1 VRTFLSLLM
10 LASLAIVLA
19 CGGGS
24 SSGSGSSGSN
34 SRSNPPSGVNVQ
46 SIVVNSGPTGN
57 YANGVFAS
65 VTVCVPGTSTCQ
77 TISSVLLDTG
87 SFGLRVLSSALAG
100 LALPQQNDAS
110 SNPIVECAQF
120 SDGIT
125 WGPVKMA
132 DVKIAGE
139 QAGSVPIQV
148 IGDANFSTVPTACSN
163 HGPVLDTLPQ
173 LMANGILGVG
183 QFKQDCGQACAPFT
197 TSNPGFYFVCP
208 TASTCTETTLG
219 ISQQVQNPVWMF
231 ALDNNGVIV
240 ELPSVPAA
248 GTPSVNGSLI
258 FGIGTQSNN
267 GLGSAKIFAPDP
279 TTGYLTT
286 QYQGNPYSKSFID
299 SGSNGIFFGQPTAT
313 LPACGSTAS
322 GFYCPSAPQNLSAT
336 QQGANGT
343 SAGVNFTVANAITLF
358 SSSNFAFNDLGG
370 TNTANT
376 FDWGLPFFF
385 GRSVYTG
392 IESPSMPA
400 GYWAY

>member
-1 VRTFLSLLM
+1 MRTFLSLLM
-10 LASLAIVLA
+10 LASLVIALG

-24 SSGSGSSGSN
+24 SSGSGSSGGT
-34 SRSNPPSGVNVQ
+34 SRSNPPSGANVQ

-57 YANGVFAS
+57 YANGVFAN

-110 SNPIVECAQF
+110 SHPIVECAQF

-125 WGPVKMA
+125 WGPVKTA

-139 QAGSVPIQV
+139 QASSIPIQV
-148 IGDANFSTVPTACSN
+148 IGDTNFSTVPTDCSN
-163 HGPVLDTLPQ
+163 HGPTLDTLQQ

-197 TSNPGFYFVCP
+197 TSNPGFYYVCP
-208 TASTCTETTLG
+208 PASTCGVTTVS
-219 ISQQVQNPVWMF
+219 ISGQVQNPVWMF
-231 ALDNNGVIV
+231 AVDNNGVIV
-240 ELPSVPAA
+240 ELPAVPAA
-248 GTPSVNGSLI
+248 GAQSVNGSLI

-279 TTGYLTT
+279 TTSYLTT
-286 QYQGNPYSKSFID
+286 QYQGSPYTKSFID

-313 LPACGSTAS
+313 LPACGSNAS
-322 GFYCPSAPQNLSAT
+322 VFYCPSAPQNLSAT